1 MVRVVLVDFTLEE
14 LLARLDDERIVLDE
28 LPALGLELELILDVI
43 LDEEED
49 LILDGDEDLIRLL
62 EVGFLVELLI
72 LRLLARLDTLGTDL
86 LFIEVEARGTDLFLM
101 DDLREEEE
109 VFLVLD

>member
-1 MVRVVLVDFTLEE
+1 MVRVVLVDLPLEE
-14 LLARLDDERIVLDE
+14 LLARLDEERIVLDE
-28 LPALGLELELILDVI
+28 LLALGLELELI

-72 LRLLARLDTLGTDL
+72 LRLLARLETLGTDL
-86 LFIEVEARGTDLFLM
+86 LFIEVEARGTDLFLV

-109 VFLVLD
+109 VFLVPD